1 MANEQTIALTPEIL
15 KGQAGEMK
23 TLMGEY
29 QSLFS
34 SITGT
39 LKNTNNNWSPNL
51 ANNFAG
57 KIESTQKGFNNI
69 INVLDYGQ
77 KNALASAEG
86 FENLDKTYAGK
97 VEDNQNSGSAPATTS
112 GGIGGTFE
120 SWLKKTI
127 GGAGLI
133 GGALG
138 IGISVGEHWNN
149 KDITG
154 LFKDLNSYF
163 KSVNSFSI
171 FNSHY
176 GKLSNLSQSYANGL
190 GIKKLFGLNNIKS
203 LFQNGRVSTA
213 STFKT
218 RFLNNF
224 NQIEGPLAN
233 YTKGG
238 LKSACA
244 WIGTGLSAITNGISN
259 YQDMQAGKMD
269 AKRAALET
277 VTETVV
283 DIGKDWLIAA
293 GVTAGL
299 AAAGISA
306 PVVAV
311 GAATAA
317 VSIGADALCKKI
329 TKAVTGEEK
338 GLTETISDA
347 AIDLGKAAI
356 DEVKNTWQDVKSLG
370 SKVKSLFSKKK

>member
-1 MANEQTIALTPEIL
+1 MANEQTIALTPEVL
-15 KGQAGEMK
+15 KGQAGEMRS
-23 TLMGEY
+23 LMGEY
-29 QSLFS
+29 QNLFS

-57 KIESTQKGFNNI
+57 KIESTRKGFDNI

-86 FENLDKTYAGK
+86 FENLDKTYANK
-97 VEDNQNSGSAPATTS
+97 VDEGGQNANTGSAPS
-112 GGIGGTFE
+112 GLGEIMG
-120 SWLKKTI
+120 SWLKKTL
-127 GGAGLI
+127 GGAGLV

-138 IGISVGEHWNN
+138 IGVSVGEHWGNH
-149 KDITG
+149 DITG
-154 LFKDLNSYF
+154 ILNDVNSYL
-163 KSVNSFSI
+163 KSCNLFST

-176 GKLSNLSQSYANGL
+176 GKLARISKSAAEDL

-224 NQIEGPLAN
+224 HQIEGPLAN

-238 LKSACA
+238 LKSVCA
-244 WIGTGLSAITNGISN
+244 WVGTGLSAITNGISN

-311 GAATAA
+311 GAVTAA

-347 AIDLGKAAI
+347 AIDLGTAMVN
-356 DEVKNTWQDVKSLG
+356 EVKNTWQDVKSLG